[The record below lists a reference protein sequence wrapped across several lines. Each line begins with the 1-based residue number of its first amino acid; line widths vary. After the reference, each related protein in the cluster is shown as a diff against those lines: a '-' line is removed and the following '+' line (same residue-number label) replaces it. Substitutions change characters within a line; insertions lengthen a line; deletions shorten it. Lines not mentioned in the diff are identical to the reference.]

1 MSIKNIVNNS
11 LGDVRPYIE
20 VGGKNSTHFLPN
32 MNMSF
37 FGDEFYINLN
47 RKDKSVQG
55 DCATTADS
63 KTKLSCGDDTDVF
76 YIDKSGRF
84 KWDIEFTEK
93 PKSNIITWELKH
105 SSALTF
111 YYQPA
116 LTDQEISQ
124 GKKRSDE
131 VVGSYA
137 VYCGKKNKHYKTGK
151 ICHIYRPLCID
162 TKGVK
167 EYAELLIDKNS
178 LTITIPQKYID
189 TCAYPMTLDPT
200 IGYTSAPASWDS
212 ATSGFLVCS
221 FYDEV
226 ADESGTAQTMYMY
239 ARRTTSE
246 QTTSI
251 GYYDDNVD
259 HTPNA
264 VVSYGSITVTSATGA
279 WYSTSV
285 TGDIT
290 SGNYYYPAFLSG
302 DRIEPAYDT
311 GGNQDWG
318 YYNAGGSFVTDPN
331 LTRVNVIPGIYLEY
345 GTSATGNTYYYQQ
358 QM

>member
-1 MSIKNIVNNS
+1 MSVQFAN
-11 LGDVRPYIE
+11 LGDVKPVVIA
-20 VGGKNSTHFLPN
+20 GGKDTSKFAPN
-32 MNMSF
+32 LNMSF
-37 FGDEFYINLN
+37 FDDEFYINLN
-47 RKDKSVQG
+47 RKDKAVQG

-84 KWDIEFTEK
+84 KWDIEFTTR
-93 PKSNIITWELKH
+93 PVVYSWTWELKH
-105 SSALTF
+105 SPELEF
-111 YYQPA
+111 YYQPE
-116 LTDQEISQ
+116 LTAEEI
-124 GKKRSDE
+124 KRGCTRPDE

-137 VYCGKKNKHYKTGK
+137 VYCNKKNKKYKTGK
-151 ICHIYRPLCID
+151 ICHIYRPVCID
-162 TKGVK
+162 AKGVK
-167 EYAELLIDKNS
+167 EYAELTIDKNS